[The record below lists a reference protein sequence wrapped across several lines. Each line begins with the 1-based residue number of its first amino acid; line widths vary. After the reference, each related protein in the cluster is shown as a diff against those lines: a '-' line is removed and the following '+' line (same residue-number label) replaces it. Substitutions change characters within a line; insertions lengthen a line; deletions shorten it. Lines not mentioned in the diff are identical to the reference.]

1 MTKEEKKDKILDL
14 YTELVKSGDN
24 VIRDFF
30 DLSSDKMLDKKIDVL
45 TKLKNGVKPSDIP
58 DFYEVLEE
66 YPGDDVDWGAN

>member
-30 DLSSDKMLDKKIDVL
+30 DLSSDKMLDKKIYICY
-45 TKLKNGVKPSDIP
+45 TKYAKRT
-58 DFYEVLEE
+58 E
-66 YPGDDVDWGAN
+66 YCRK